1 MKKRRKP
8 QPDPLKPV
16 RGLSGMLESP
26 QGLFSSPLQIDIEG
40 NREAVVDGCKGVLEY
55 NDCRI
60 RLQTGKMIVQFTGH
74 DLQIRSMTEKQAVIQ
89 GYITALE
96 YISI

>member
-1 MKKRRKP
+1 MKRKRKP
-8 QPDPLKPV
+8 QSSEQTSV
-16 RGLSGMLESP
+16 GGLSGMLQSP
-26 QGLFSSPLQIDIEG
+26 QGLFSNPLQIGIEG

-55 NDCRI
+55 NENRI
-60 RLQTGKMIVQFTGH
+60 RLQTGKMIVQFSGH
-74 DLQIRSMTEKQAVIQ
+74 DLQIRSMTDKQAVVQ